1 MGKVVSKSFN
11 DDFKRT
17 VVELYHSGTFVKNL
31 SSEYD
36 VSEVSIYKWIKRF
49 SPMNLED
56 ESTVTPDDYAKL
68 QKQLRRLQEE
78 NFDTCLA
85 PFKKYISDQYYFFVP
100 GSGSNSLKHFLM
112 NVII

>member
-17 VVELYHSGTFVKNL
+17 VVELYHSGTSVKNI
-31 SSEYD
+31 SSEYG

-56 ESTVTPDDYAKL
+56 GSTVTPDDYAKL

-85 PFKKYISDQYYFFVP
+85 PFKSFPSQKEKGIDTR
-100 GSGSNSLKHFLM
+100 
-112 NVII
+112 